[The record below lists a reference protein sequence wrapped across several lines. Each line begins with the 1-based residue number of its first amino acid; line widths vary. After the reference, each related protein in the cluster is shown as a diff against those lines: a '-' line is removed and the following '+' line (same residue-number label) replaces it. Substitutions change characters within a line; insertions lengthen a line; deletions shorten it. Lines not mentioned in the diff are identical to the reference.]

1 MHRSHVSLVSAPSQ
15 PPPNAPTSTRT
26 PTPQRE
32 ACTPALPPNAVDSAT
47 VGFADAFRLF
57 VRDAVHQELTG
68 LKEELLQAFRNSRTP
83 SPDGPQRDSA
93 RLLSVAEVAERVGSS
108 PATIREWIKEGY
120 FPAVSLGP
128 AGRRYGIRWGD
139 VEASLAHR
147 KKREIPMDADAEAS
161 HILAAARARATRRR
175 GT

>member
-68 LKEELLQAFRNSRTP
+68 LKEELLQAARNATALVFSRLRK
-83 SPDGPQRDSA
+83 SRSALVALRQRSA
-93 RLLSVAEVAERVGSS
+93 NGS
-108 PATIREWIKEGY
+108 K
-120 FPAVSLGP
+120 
-128 AGRRYGIRWGD
+128 
-139 VEASLAHR
+139 
-147 KKREIPMDADAEAS
+147 
-161 HILAAARARATRRR
+161 R
-175 GT
+175 GTSPPCPSVPPAADMASDGETSKRVSPTARSGKSLWTPTRKQVTS